1 MRLATHLPTASR
13 CATILEKVASLIFVV
28 IHGSW
33 AILCSIAFLTFVI
46 TKEAYPEGNL
56 NLALFALLL
65 MSPSLLF
72 LFLKEKEKPR
82 PHGTWGETIVTGGI
96 LWTLTIFLKQFF

>member
-1 MRLATHLPTASR
+1 MRLTTHHHNALGYT
-13 CATILEKVASLIFVV
+13 TILEKVASLIFVV

-33 AILCSIAFLTFVI
+33 AILCSVAFLAFLT
-46 TKEAYPEGNL
+46 TQETYPEGNL

-72 LFLKEKEKPR
+72 LFLKERGPR